1 MRIASVYLE
10 EIINL
15 GGSTRQ
21 GPLSSHSTL
30 RLALDLR
37 EARETIQQLKE
48 EIAELERMPRRH
60 GRGFVEAI
68 SGEEL

>member
-1 MRIASVYLE
+1 MRIAGVYLE
-10 EIINL
+10 EIISL

-21 GPLSSHSTL
+21 GPLSCEATC

-37 EARETIQQLKE
+37 EARETIKRLKE

-60 GRGFVEAI
+60 GKVLSPGA
-68 SGEEL
+68 